1 MNKEF
6 CKKIVEKLISNQ
18 EIGEYAKFE
27 SSQYKAIK
35 FDASNFKEIKE
46 IDSKQN
52 MAFIDGGNIEIAKG
66 PSFSLQ
72 LINLYYTIYRQNKR
86 TSARKISFLLLVKS
100 AEKNNEICFTTETFG
115 VTGSF
120 EHKDLVFSSL
130 DNSIKQ
136 GNNRINP
143 TAIAMVYRRFS
154 EITLA
159 KYVTGIL
166 SKNDIIIFDGDL
178 QAKFT
183 YEPELLDELYS
194 LAKEKM
200 IKICGLSKTSELM
213 TNTGYPLLSA
223 INKLAGESNENAWF
237 YSPLV
242 VNTNKNHKADLF
254 IIKLKPKNEHCFRFD
269 IHNEIQ
275 FDINVILSLLKNNA
289 SDPLFLGYP
298 YGLIEAHLFAKCSSQ
313 EKEYILTKLK
323 FYSNKELNMFENNV
337 NSHELL
343 DRM

>member
-1 MNKEF
+1 MDKELF
-6 CKKIVEKLISNQ
+6 KKIIEKLTSNQ

-27 SSQYKAIK
+27 SSQYKAVK

-52 MAFIDGGNIEIAKG
+52 IVFIDGGNIEIAKG
-66 PSFSLQ
+66 PNFSLQ
-72 LINLYYTIYRQNKR
+72 LINLYYTIYQQNKR

-100 AEKNNEICFTTETFG
+100 AELNNEICFTTETFG

-120 EHKDLVFSSL
+120 EHKDYFFSSL

-136 GNNRINP
+136 GNNRISA
-143 TAIAMVYRRFS
+143 TAIGMVYRRFS

-183 YEPELLDELYS
+183 YEPELMDELYS
-194 LAKEKM
+194 FAKEKM

-213 TNTGYPLLSA
+213 TNTGYPLLTA
-223 INKLAGESNENAWF
+223 INKLAGKSNEKPWF
-237 YSPLV
+237 YSPLA
-242 VNTNKNHKADLF
+242 VNINKNHKADIF
-254 IIKLKPKNEHCFRFD
+254 IIKLMPKTDYCFRFD
-269 IHNEIQ
+269 VHNEIQ
-275 FDINVILSLLKNNA
+275 FDINVILSLLKNN
-289 SDPLFLGYP
+289 STDPLFLGYP

-313 EKEYILTKLK
+313 EKEHILTKLK
-323 FYSNKELNMFENNV
+323 FYSNKELNMFETNV

-343 DRM
+343 DRI